1 MNTAKLIY
9 DDHCPLCKVY
19 TSAFVK
25 YKFLNENGRMAFSE
39 VKDQGLSQ
47 LVDWGRA
54 KNEIPLVDVANHKV
68 YYGVAA
74 LLEILGAKWLF
85 FQWFAKQNF
94 LVAIAKILYKFISFN
109 RRIIVPAPLNTECT
123 FDSKPD
129 FNLKYRFAYL
139 IFSWLITA
147 LVLTNYSAL
156 LVQYIGATSLG
167 REFLIC
173 AGQMLFQ
180 GLLLMVAKQHKVSIF
195 EYLGNMMTVSLLG
208 ALLLC
213 PMLVLNLITEKIPPI
228 FNMAYFFMVVGFM
241 LFDHVKRDGLIMAPK
256 WLSATWVLYRILV
269 LILILFL
276 K

>member
-9 DDHCPLCKVY
+9 DDHCPICKVY
-19 TSAFVK
+19 TKAFVK
-25 YKFLNENGRMAFSE
+25 HNFINENGRVAFSE

-85 FQWFAKQNF
+85 FQWFTKQNF
-94 LVAIAKILYKFISFN
+94 LVAIAKILYKFVSFN
-109 RRIIVPAPLNTECT
+109 RRVIIPASLNTECT
-123 FDSKPD
+123 FDAKPD

-180 GLLLMVAKQHKVSIF
+180 GLLLIAVKKDKALIF

-213 PMLVLNLITEKIPPI
+213 LMLVLNLITETIPPI

-241 LFDHVKRDGLIMAPK
+241 LFDHVRRVGLIMAPK